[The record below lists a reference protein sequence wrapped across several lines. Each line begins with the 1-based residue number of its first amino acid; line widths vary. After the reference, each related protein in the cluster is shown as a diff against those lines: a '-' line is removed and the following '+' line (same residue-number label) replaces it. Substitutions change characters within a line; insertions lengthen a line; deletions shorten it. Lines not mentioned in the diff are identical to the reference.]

1 TPLAVVVWLG
11 HPQPPEPRQAGGN
24 HAEGASPRGPRL
36 LPPPGDERG
45 QRGAQCEAAA
55 DQEHGLR
62 LPQPRALQDRDLLPL
77 RRPRSLPGYPLKTRK
92 SLVFFALHQKLYRL
106 LCSCGV
112 TKTARRGG
120 LADFEE
126 QVLVIA
132 IPATPPEHRADVAVD
147 RFHFAEGDLLVTV
160 VQDPGQMAHQQGAE
174 LLEGRQ

>member
-92 SLVFFALHQKLYRL
+92 SLVFLEEPTHVERRSNPGPDSTSAVESEEHA
-106 LCSCGV
+106 GV
-112 TKTARRGG
+112 
-120 LADFEE
+120 
-126 QVLVIA
+126 Q
-132 IPATPPEHRADVAVD
+132 
-147 RFHFAEGDLLVTV
+147 
-160 VQDPGQMAHQQGAE
+160 
-174 LLEGRQ
+174 